1 MKNVSP
7 LFLNRLTDA
16 RASLT
21 KLSRASGAAEAIL
34 DDGAA
39 VLSALASRGFDLD
52 ELESVWTA
60 SPSSEEGSRF
70 GRTNERPPSDE
81 TEVSSKTPATRPRG
95 VAFED
100 DAKRG
105 DPSLSLAAFAAE
117 EKVSTKA
124 SPSLTDASTPMS
136 EFERRFMASYE
147 EGARNASP
155 RWPESVAR
163 GRAATEAAKRAAA
176 RALDALEA
184 EDDDDFERFFAK
196 YRTESEAAA
205 ARGRAEAFSRRFQT
219 DESAFFSSPETPASA
234 AVRRAYAAAAL
245 DASPGKTVAAA
256 RSAAAAARR
265 DPGASAAAKPTSRL
279 ARAA

>member
-60 SPSSEEGSRF
+60 SPSSLGSRF

-100 DAKRG
+100 DAKSG
-105 DPSLSLAAFAAE
+105 DPSLAAFAAE
-117 EKVSTKA
+117 VSTKA

-155 RWPESVAR
+155 RSPESVAQ

>member
-60 SPSSEEGSRF
+60 SPSSLGSF
-70 GRTNERPPSDE
+70 VGRTNERPPSDD
-81 TEVSSKTPATRPRG
+81 TEVSSKTPATARG
-95 VAFED
+95 VAFEESL
-100 DAKRG
+100 AKRTEPRARPTG
-105 DPSLSLAAFAAE
+105 DSSE
-117 EKVSTKA
+117 TGA

-147 EGARNASP
+147 ERATSASP
-155 RWPESVAR
+155 KSPSSSVAR

-205 ARGRAEAFSRRFQT
+205 EKGRAFSRRFQK
-219 DESAFFSSPETPASA
+219 DESAFFGSPETPASA

-245 DASPGKTVAAA
+245 DASPGKAVAAA

-265 DPGASAAAKPTSRL
+265 DPGASVVAKPTSRL
-279 ARAA
+279 ARGA

>member
-100 DAKRG
+100 DAKSG
-105 DPSLSLAAFAAE
+105 DPSLAAFAAE

-155 RWPESVAR
+155 RSPESVAQ

-196 YRTESEAAA
+196 YRT
-205 ARGRAEAFSRRFQT
+205 
-219 DESAFFSSPETPASA
+219 
-234 AVRRAYAAAAL
+234 
-245 DASPGKTVAAA
+245 
-256 RSAAAAARR
+256 
-265 DPGASAAAKPTSRL
+265 
-279 ARAA
+279 

>member
-60 SPSSEEGSRF
+60 SPSSLGSF
-70 GRTNERPPSDE
+70 VGRTNERPPSDD
-81 TEVSSKTPATRPRG
+81 TEVSSKTPATARG
-95 VAFED
+95 VAFEESL
-100 DAKRG
+100 AKRTEPRARPTG
-105 DPSLSLAAFAAE
+105 DSSE
-117 EKVSTKA
+117 TGA

-147 EGARNASP
+147 ERATSASP
-155 RWPESVAR
+155 KSPSSSVAR

-205 ARGRAEAFSRRFQT
+205 EKGRAFSRRFQK
-219 DESAFFSSPETPASA
+219 DETPASA

-245 DASPGKTVAAA
+245 DASPGKAVAAA

-265 DPGASAAAKPTSRL
+265 DPGASVVAKPTSRL
-279 ARAA
+279 RVRS